1 MKPES
6 AIKDISAARL
16 SSQSISRGDLRTPEG
31 VVAWLVAI
39 QAQDFDMARWA
50 VGVRLPGSTDTAV
63 QNAVGKSRIIRT
75 HVLRPTWHFVTAQDV
90 GWLLDLTA
98 PQIRTA
104 LRSRHRQLELSD
116 SIIRRSHKLL
126 EKLLGNGAQLTRG
139 ELTAAYRSAKIA
151 TDDNRLSHFLLLAE
165 LDKLICSGGVK
176 RGKPTYAIYGRM
188 VPGSKPVPREEA
200 LATLARRYFD
210 SRGPATIADFIW
222 WSGLP
227 SRDAARSVEM
237 IRSHVDVARIG
248 EASYLCSRS
257 TTTNHLPKDSL
268 YLLPAYDE
276 FLLSY
281 ADRSAALSRTRQ
293 KKTIS
298 SNGIFRPTIV
308 LNGKVVGIWKRTR
321 TGPLEA
327 AFFEPPG
334 RKVKDKLREV
344 AQPLGSF
351 YGTQITIQYE

>member
-126 EKLLGNGAQLTRG
+126 EKLLGNGAQLTRS

-176 RGKPTYAIYGRM
+176 RGKPTYAIYGTM
-188 VPGSKPVPREEA
+188 VPGSKPVSREEA
-200 LATLARRYFD
+200 LAALARRYFD
-210 SRGPATIADFIW
+210 SRGPATISDFIW

-237 IRSHVDVARIG
+237 IKSHVDVARIG

-257 TTTNHLPKDSL
+257 ATTNHLSKDSL

-334 RKVKDKLREV
+334 RKVKDKLQEV

-351 YGTQITIQYE
+351 YGTQITILYE